1 LTLPLPFSWAA
12 VASLFAT
19 ALTASPC
26 VSLSSLASSVS
37 SAWFFAASDLVL
49 ASVLTASPFASPE
62 SVVLLARS
70 LTGLPCEL
78 AATAVRAPAASNPA
92 AAAAI
97 MIDRSMKNPPWGRD
111 SCPLER
117 RCLDP
122 LTGERVSLLSFEV
135 WLLFADKGHDSH
147 HRVLGHRRPA
157 EVFGFDLVPF
167 ARGAFQARQQR
178 LLRQP
183 QGDRRRPGK
192 PASPRKDRLVKSFG
206 RKRRRDQADAG
217 GLGRLEPD
225 RLEDQL
231 GGPAAPDQAGQP
243 LRPAG
248 ARDQPQVGFRL
259 PDRRAAV
266 IDHQPVV
273 AGKRQLAAAAERMA
287 VDGRDQRLGEMFD
300 FGEGRLAAARHLR
313 HPFQRRRVLA
323 VETAFSAHGL
333 DIRTGHEIAID
344 RAGQDDHAR
353 SVVLLQPP
361 QRLDEFLL

>member
-1 LTLPLPFSWAA
+1 PLSCAA

-26 VSLSSLASSVS
+26 VSLSSLAASCVS
-37 SAWFFAASDLVL
+37 SASAFAASDLVL
-49 ASVLTASPFASPE
+49 ASLLTASPFASPA

-78 AATAVRAPAASNPA
+78 AATAVRAPTASNPA

-225 RLEDQL
+225 RLE
-231 GGPAAPDQAGQP
+231 
-243 LRPAG
+243 
-248 ARDQPQVGFRL
+248 
-259 PDRRAAV
+259 
-266 IDHQPVV
+266 
-273 AGKRQLAAAAERMA
+273 
-287 VDGRDQRLGEMFD
+287 
-300 FGEGRLAAARHLR
+300 
-313 HPFQRRRVLA
+313 
-323 VETAFSAHGL
+323 
-333 DIRTGHEIAID
+333 
-344 RAGQDDHAR
+344 
-353 SVVLLQPP
+353 
-361 QRLDEFLL
+361 